1 MANLFISDRIF
12 LSNEFCDGGILIDCN
27 GKIESVFNTRGKLNN
42 WLKNNNTSAEV
53 EV

>member
-1 MANLFISDRIF
+1 MSNLFISDRIF
-12 LSNEFCDGGILIDCN
+12 VSTEFCDGGILIDCN
-27 GKIESVFNTRGKLNN
+27 GKIENVFDTREKLDN